1 MALNSSLLRLV
12 NKGNSSFRLALNT
25 RLNIRGCRTH
35 HLKSRLL
42 LNLKLSLNNSS
53 SSRPLRS
60 FQHRQTRTSQNLT
73 AHLTFKAHLIST
85 RQDPL
90 QRIASS
96 QMAMASNTI
105 LRMLTSTT
113 SHNTLMPNSP
123 RHSSSKTPTGS
134 KHTNK
139 ST

>member
-35 HLKSRLL
+35 HLKSRFL
-42 LNLKLSLNNSS
+42 LNLKLSLNNSI
-53 SSRPLRS
+53 SRPLRS
-60 FQHRQTRTSQNLT
+60 SQHRQTRTSQNLT

-105 LRMLTSTT
+105 LRMLTCTT
-113 SHNTLMPNSP
+113 SHNTLMPNRP